1 MSSKSE
7 FKVPKHVSI
16 AGRKIR
22 IILDPHSDDHGRY
35 YHDQRTIII
44 DPDKEDPHAALIHEM
59 MHAALAAG
67 GLSETL
73 DEKLEEA
80 ICVAAELLA
89 PVLKLH
95 TPKTKQK

>member
-7 FKVPKHVSI
+7 FKVPKHVNI

-35 YHDQRTIII
+35 YHMQKTIII
-44 DPDKEDPHAALIHEM
+44 DPEKEDPHASLIHEM

-67 GLSETL
+67 GLTEIL
-73 DEKLEEA
+73 DEKMEEA
-80 ICVAAELLA
+80 ICCAAELLA
-89 PVLKLH
+89 PCLKLH
-95 TPKTKQK
+95 TPKPKQK

>member
-7 FKVPKHVSI
+7 FKVPKHVTI

-35 YHDQRTIII
+35 YHMQKTIII
-44 DPDKEDPHAALIHEM
+44 DPDKEDPHASLIHEM

-67 GLSETL
+67 GLTEIL
-73 DEKLEEA
+73 DEKMEEA
-80 ICVAAELLA
+80 ICCAAELLA
-89 PVLKLH
+89 PCLKLH
-95 TPKTKQK
+95 SAKVKIK